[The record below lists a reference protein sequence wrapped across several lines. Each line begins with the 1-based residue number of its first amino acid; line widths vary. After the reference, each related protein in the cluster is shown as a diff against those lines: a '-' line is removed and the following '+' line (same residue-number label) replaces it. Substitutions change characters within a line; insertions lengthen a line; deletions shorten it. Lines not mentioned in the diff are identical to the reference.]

1 MDVVSNAEVI
11 RIPVVKWVGGND
23 GGVRMMSEAAF
34 LKALHP
40 VRINI
45 LRLINFGVTRP
56 VDMIQKLKVPPRSTL
71 FHHLSELLGS
81 GWVMDRNGEYGL
93 AASVY
98 LAYRVSGEDGSL
110 SIRMINNMGAFV
122 DYKTGFIVVTG
133 KEPTINCV
141 RCPFITQCTNALRS
155 LEDKFNVTITSRTPA
170 EAYVELLSNWMK
182 DKLAKLLSDG
192 FLDIREERQPRG
204 GRDGKAV
211 SFASD

>member
-11 RIPVVKWVGGND
+11 RIPVARRVGND
-23 GGVRMMSEAAF
+23 GIRMMSEAAF
-34 LKALHP
+34 LKVFHP

-56 VDMIQKLKVPPRSTL
+56 VDMMRKLKVPRSTL

-81 GWVMDRNGEYGL
+81 GWVMDRDGEYGL

-98 LAYRVSGEDGSL
+98 LAYRVRSEDGSL
-110 SIRMINNMGAFV
+110 SLRIINNMGAFV

-141 RCPFITQCTNALRS
+141 RCPFITQCTDSLKS
-155 LEDKFNVTITSRTPA
+155 LEDKLNVTITSRTPA
-170 EAYVELLSNWMK
+170 EAYVELLSNWMNG
-182 DKLAKLLSDG
+182 KLAKLLSDG
-192 FLDIREERQPRG
+192 FLDIKEERQS
-204 GRDGKAV
+204 RDGKAV